1 MVKEY
6 LEKMRDSYINRR
18 VTLLGELTSLEN
30 IYKKNLIMIQ
40 LLEENEDTSIE
51 SFTPREVNKYM

>member
-40 LLEENEDTSIE
+40 LLEENEET
-51 SFTPREVNKYM
+51 R